1 MSGKYIWKLALTAI
15 IVAFCLSYLIPM
27 SDQDFA
33 EHVTERSGSPEF
45 TALME
50 RAKTLSEES
59 SEGNRPLSVYMALK
73 KIAND
78 ERIDISDYFPDLQL
92 ESSLTNIEK
101 RNNIL
106 LPTLLEDSK
115 ANLKRGLD
123 IQGGISVTF
132 EVDPTALAEVPVD
145 QRNEKLSDAINIIER
160 RVNTYGV
167 SEPIVRPVGENR
179 IELQLAGVN
188 TKDNPELIDTIKAP
202 ARLEF
207 REVHPSADPRTD
219 PRPTGYIEM
228 TRVQDDTEREII
240 QKYYVKRIPAL
251 TGKYVDDAFPRT
263 NEVGGIEVILNFNDD
278 GAKLFA
284 DVTEKLGSI
293 TQRGAQTRSG
303 EVGLLAIVLD
313 GELQS
318 APRVSERISGGNAQI
333 TGNFTQ
339 REAIDLAN
347 TLNNPLELPLEV
359 VEMYEVGPSMAK
371 DSIESGVK
379 ASVIGISAVSAFMIA
394 YFMIGGFVALA
405 SVVLNVVIVLGVL
418 ASFNA
423 TLTLPG
429 IAGIVLTVGMA
440 VDANIL
446 IFERIREE
454 LRNGKNIKSA
464 VEGGFGKVF
473 STIFDANVTT
483 LLVSFVM
490 LSLGTGPVKG
500 FGLTLAIGVMT
511 TMFCALIVTRVL
523 LELIFCTGTLGKFK
537 TLSLFTG
544 SNYDFLKYRKPA
556 FIASWCL
563 VAVGLAVLVSKGDSI
578 YGIDFTGGDEAVLTF
593 TQKIDEGDLRKALE
607 DADIGEA
614 NPLYQSQLGTAEEL
628 LRIQTGFEKGE
639 AAVDALVA
647 AFPNA
652 GFDMIG
658 KNEIGPSVGAE
669 IQKNAFL
676 SIALSLGLILL
687 YIAFRF
693 EIGYGIGAVVAT
705 IHDILL
711 TIGVFVLVPGHQFTA
726 PMVAAILLIVGYSL
740 NDTIVVFDRIREELL
755 LKPTMKLR
763 EVINVAMNAVLTR
776 SLLTSITTLLASV
789 SLMVFGKG
797 VINDIAFT
805 FTIGIITGT
814 FSSIFIASPVFYF
827 YHKGDRRSVESSH
840 DIIPEYDWQVGSKQ
854 SPTDAPSKDQ

>member
-1 MSGKYIWKLALTAI
+1 MSGKYFWKLALTAI

-33 EHVTERSGSPEF
+33 EHVTERSGNPEF
-45 TALME
+45 AALVE
-50 RAKTLSEES
+50 RAKTTSEES
-59 SEGNRPLSVYMALK
+59 QGTARPLSVYMALK
-73 KIAND
+73 SIANE
-78 ERIDISDYFPDLQL
+78 ERIDVSDYFEGL
-92 ESSLTNIEK
+92 ELEASLRNVEK

-106 LPTLLEDSK
+106 LPQLLEDSK
-115 ANLKRGLD
+115 ANLKKGLD

-132 EVDPTALAEVPVD
+132 EVDPAALAEVPES
-145 QRNEKLSDAINIIER
+145 QRNEKLADAINIIER

-167 SEPIVRPVGENR
+167 SEPIVRPVGDNR
-179 IELQLAGVN
+179 IEVQIAGVN
-188 TKDNPELIDTIKAP
+188 TKDNPDIVETIKAP

-207 REVHPSADPRTD
+207 REVHPSASPLTD

-228 TRVQDDTEREII
+228 QEVDDDGEQEVVRR
-240 QKYYVKRIPAL
+240 YYVKRIPAL
-251 TGKYVDDAFPRT
+251 SGKYVSDAFPRS
-263 NEVGGIEVILNFNDD
+263 NQVGGIEVILQFDD
-278 GAKLFA
+278 EGAELFA
-284 DVTEKLGSI
+284 NVTEKLGTI

-313 GELQS
+313 GQLQS
-318 APRVSERISGGNAQI
+318 APRVSERIAGGNAQI
-333 TGNFTQ
+333 TGQYTQ
-339 REAIDLAN
+339 REAINLAN

-371 DSIESGVK
+371 DSIDSGIK
-379 ASVIGISAVSAFMIA
+379 ASIIGVSAVSAFMIA
-394 YFMIGGFVALA
+394 YFMIGGFVALL
-405 SVVLNVVIVLGVL
+405 SVVLNVVVVLGVL
-418 ASFNA
+418 ASYNA

-454 LRNGKNIKSA
+454 LRAGKALKSA
-464 VEGGFGKVF
+464 VEGGFNKVF

-483 LLVSFVM
+483 LLVSMVM
-490 LSLGTGPVKG
+490 LGLGTGPVKG
-500 FGLTLAIGVMT
+500 FGLTLAIGVVT
-511 TMFCALIVTRVL
+511 TMFCALVVTRVM
-523 LELIFCTGTLGKFK
+523 LEMLFTSGAIKQFK

-544 SNYDFLKYRKPA
+544 SKIDFMKFRKPA

-563 VAVGLAVLVSKGDSI
+563 VAIGVVVLFTKWDNI
-578 YGIDFTGGDEAVLTF
+578 WGIDFTGGDEVILEF
-593 TQKIDEGDLRKALE
+593 TEKLDEGQIRDALKA
-607 DADIGEA
+607 ADIGEV
-614 NPLYQSQLGTAEEL
+614 NPLYQSQLGTTDEL
-628 LRIQTGFEKGE
+628 LRVQTGFGKGE
-639 AAVDALVA
+639 PAVDALVA

-652 GFDMIG
+652 GYDMIG

-669 IQKNAFL
+669 IQKNALL
-676 SIALSLGLILL
+676 SIALALGLILL

-705 IHDILL
+705 VHDILL
-711 TIGVFVLVPGHQFTA
+711 TVGVFVLVPGHQFTA

-740 NDTIVVFDRIREELL
+740 NDTIVVFDRIREELTL
-755 LKPTMKLR
+755 RPTSKLR
-763 EVINVAMNAVLTR
+763 EVINIAMNAVITR
-776 SLLTSITTLLASV
+776 SILTSITTLLASV
-789 SLMVFGKG
+789 SLMVFGTG

-805 FTIGIITGT
+805 FTIGILTGT

-840 DIIPEYDWQVGSKQ
+840 DIVPEYDWQVSTKVASSGTAKE
-854 SPTDAPSKDQ
+854 D

>member
-1 MSGKYIWKLALTAI
+1 MSGKYFWKLALTAV

-33 EHVTERSGSPEF
+33 ESVVERSGKPEF
-45 TALME
+45 AALVE

-59 SEGNRPLSVYMALK
+59 QNSARPLSVYMALK
-73 KIAND
+73 SIANE
-78 ERIDISDYFPDLQL
+78 ERIDVSQYFDGL
-92 ESSLTNIEK
+92 ELEASLKNVEK

-106 LPTLLEDSK
+106 LPQLLEDTK
-115 ANLKRGLD
+115 ANLKKGLD

-132 EVDPTALAEVPVD
+132 EVDPAALAEVPES
-145 QRNEKLSDAINIIER
+145 QRNEKLADAINIIER

-179 IELQLAGVN
+179 IEVQIAGIN
-188 TKDNPELIDTIKAP
+188 TKDNPDIIKTIKAP

-207 REVHPSADPRTD
+207 REVHPTADPRTD
-219 PRPTGYIEM
+219 PRPTGYEEM
-228 TRVQDDTEREII
+228 QEIDDNGSKEVVRR
-240 QKYYVKRIPAL
+240 YYVKRIPAL
-251 TGKYVDDAFPRT
+251 SGKYVADAFPRT
-263 NEVGGIEVILNFNDD
+263 NQVGGIEVILKFNDE

-284 DVTEKLGSI
+284 NVTEKLGKI
-293 TQRGAQTRSG
+293 TQRGEQTRSG

-313 GELQS
+313 GQLQS

-333 TGNFTQ
+333 TGKYTQ

-371 DSIESGVK
+371 DSIDSGIL
-379 ASVIGISAVSAFMIA
+379 ASIIGVVAVSAFMIA
-394 YFMIGGFVALA
+394 YFMIGGIVALI
-405 SVVLNVVIVLGVL
+405 SVILNVVIVLGVL
-418 ASFNA
+418 ASYNA

-454 LRNGKNIKSA
+454 LRAGKALKSA
-464 VEGGFGKVF
+464 VEGGFDKVF

-490 LSLGTGPVKG
+490 LGLGTGPVKG
-500 FGLTLAIGVMT
+500 FGLTLAIGVVT
-511 TMFCALIVTRVL
+511 TMFCALVVTRVL
-523 LELIFCTGTLGKFK
+523 LEMLFTTGTLKKFT
-537 TLSLFTG
+537 TLSIFEN
-544 SNYDFLKYRKPA
+544 SKIDFMKYRKPA
-556 FIASWCL
+556 FIASWTL
-563 VAVGLAVLVSKGDSI
+563 VTIGVIVLFSRGDSI
-578 YGIDFTGGDEAVLTF
+578 WSIDFTGGDEVILEF
-593 TQKIDEGDLRKALE
+593 TQHLDEGQVRDALL
-607 DADIGEA
+607 DAGFGQV
-614 NPLYQSQLGTAEEL
+614 NPFYQSQLGGEGEL
-628 LRIQTGFEKGE
+628 LRIQTPFEKGIP
-639 AAVDALVA
+639 AVDALIK
-647 AFPNA
+647 AFPDA
-652 GFDMIG
+652 GYNMVG
-658 KNEIGPSVGAE
+658 KNEIGPSVGSE
-669 IQKNAFL
+669 IMKNAFL
-676 SIALSLGLILL
+676 SIGLALGLILL

-711 TIGVFVLVPGHQFTA
+711 TLGVFVLFPDHQFTA

-740 NDTIVVFDRIREELL
+740 NDTIVVFDRIREELSL
-755 LKPTMKLR
+755 RPTVKLR
-763 EVINVAMNAVLTR
+763 EVINIAVNAVFTR

-789 SLMVFGKG
+789 SLMVFGTG

-814 FSSIFIASPVFYF
+814 FSSIFIASPVFYWW
-827 YHKGDRRSVESSH
+827 HKGDRRSVESSH
-840 DIIPEYDWQVGSKQ
+840 DIVPEYDWQVSTKTASSGS
-854 SPTDAPSKDQ
+854 SKND

>member
-1 MSGKYIWKLALTAI
+1 MSGKYFWKLALTAV
-15 IVAFCLSYLIPM
+15 IVAFCLSYLVPM

-33 EHVTERSGSPEF
+33 EHVTERSGDPEF
-45 TALME
+45 AALVE
-50 RAKTLSEES
+50 RAKTVSEES
-59 SEGNRPLSVYMALK
+59 QGSDRALSVYMALK
-73 KIAND
+73 SIANE
-78 ERIDISDYFPDLQL
+78 ERIDISQYFEGLEL
-92 ESSLTNIEK
+92 ESSLRNVEK

-106 LPTLLEDSK
+106 LPELLEDSK
-115 ANLKRGLD
+115 ANLKKGLD

-132 EVDPTALAEVPVD
+132 EVDPVALAEVPAA
-145 QRNEKLSDAINIIER
+145 QRNEKLADAINIIER

-179 IELQLAGVN
+179 IEVQIAGVN
-188 TKDNPELIDTIKAP
+188 TKDNPDIIETIKAP

-207 REVHPSADPRTD
+207 REVHPNADPRTD

-228 TRVQDDTEREII
+228 EEVDDNGDQEIVRR
-240 QKYYVKRIPAL
+240 YYVKRLPAL
-251 TGKYVDDAFPRT
+251 TGKYVSDAFPRT
-263 NEVGGIEVILNFNDD
+263 NQVGGLEVILQFNDE
-278 GAKLFA
+278 GAELFA
-284 DVTEKLGSI
+284 DVTERLGAI
-293 TQRGAQTRSG
+293 TERGIQTRSG

-313 GELQS
+313 GQLQS
-318 APRVSERISGGNAQI
+318 APRVGERIAGGSAQI
-333 TGNFTQ
+333 TGNYTQ
-339 REAIDLAN
+339 REAINLAN

-371 DSIESGVK
+371 DSIDSGVK
-379 ASVIGISAVSAFMIA
+379 ASIIGVTAVSAFMIA
-394 YFMIGGFVALA
+394 YFMIGGVVALI
-405 SVVLNVVIVLGVL
+405 SVIFNVVIVLGVL
-418 ASFNA
+418 ASYNA

-454 LRNGKNIKSA
+454 LRAGKSLKSA
-464 VEGGFGKVF
+464 VEGGFDKVF

-490 LSLGTGPVKG
+490 LGLGTGPVKG
-500 FGLTLAIGVMT
+500 FGLTLAIGVIT
-511 TMFCALIVTRVL
+511 TMFCALVVTRL
-523 LELIFCTGTLGKFK
+523 MLELLFTSGALKKFK
-537 TLSLFTG
+537 TLSLFNA
-544 SNYDFLKYRKPA
+544 SNIDFMKFRKPA
-556 FIASWCL
+556 FLASWCL
-563 VAVGLAVLVSKGDSI
+563 VAVGVIVLATKWDNI
-578 YGIDFTGGDEAVLTF
+578 WGIDFTGGDEVIMSF
-593 TQKIDEGDLRKALE
+593 TERLDEAQIRDALAA
-607 DADIGEA
+607 ADIGEV
-614 NPLYQSQLGTAEEL
+614 NPLYQAQLGGGDEL
-628 LRIQTGFEKGE
+628 LRIQTGFEKGVPAVE
-639 AAVDALVA
+639 ALIK
-647 AFPNA
+647 AFPEA
-652 GFDMIG
+652 GYEMLG

-669 IQKNAFL
+669 IQKNALL
-676 SIALSLGLILL
+676 SIALALGLILL

-740 NDTIVVFDRIREELL
+740 NDTIVVFDRIREELTL
-755 LKPTMKLR
+755 RPTSKLR
-763 EVINVAMNAVLTR
+763 EVINIAMNAVITR
-776 SLLTSITTLLASV
+776 SVLTSITTLLASV

-840 DIIPEYDWQVGSKQ
+840 DIVPEYDWQVSTKVASSG
-854 SPTDAPSKDQ
+854 TSKDD

>member
-1 MSGKYIWKLALTAI
+1 MSGKYIWKLALTGV

-33 EHVTERSGSPEF
+33 EHVKARSGDPAF
-45 TALME
+45 AALVD
-50 RAKTLSEES
+50 RAEALSEES
-59 SEGNRPLSVYMALK
+59 VNTDRPLSVYMALK
-73 KIAND
+73 SIANE
-78 ERIDISDYFPDLQL
+78 ERIDVSQYFSDLQL
-92 ESSLTNIEK
+92 EASLTNVEK

-115 ANLKRGLD
+115 ANLKKGLD

-132 EVDPTALAEVPVD
+132 EVDPVALAEVPAAE
-145 QRNEKLSDAINIIER
+145 RNEKLSDAINIIER

-167 SEPIVRPVGENR
+167 SEPIVRPIGENR

-188 TKDNPELIDTIKAP
+188 TKDNPELINTIKAP

-207 REVHPSADPRTD
+207 REVHPTANPMTSS
-219 PRPTGYIEM
+219 RPTGYEEM
-228 TRVQDDTEREII
+228 TMI
-240 QKYYVKRIPAL
+240 QEYNGVENEVRLYVKRIPAL
-251 TGKYVDDAFPRT
+251 TGKYVADAFPRT
-263 NEVGGIEVILNFNDD
+263 NEVGGIEVILKLTSE
-278 GAKLFA
+278 GADLFA
-284 DVTEKLGSI
+284 DVTERLAQQGQTTGQLG
-293 TQRGAQTRSG
+293 R
-303 EVGLLAIVLD
+303 LAIVLD
-313 GELQS
+313 KQLQS
-318 APRVSERISGGNAQI
+318 APTVRERIAGGTAQI
-333 TGNFTQ
+333 TGRYTQ

-379 ASVIGISAVSAFMIA
+379 ASVIGITAVSAFMIA
-394 YFMIGGFVALA
+394 YFFIGGFVALI
-405 SVVLNVVIVLGVL
+405 SVLLNVVIVLGVL

-464 VEGGFGKVF
+464 VEGGFDKVF

-500 FGLTLAIGVMT
+500 FGLTLAIGVVT
-511 TMFCALIVTRVL
+511 TMFCALIVTRVM
-523 LELIFCTGTLGKFK
+523 LEMLFTTGALKSFK
-537 TLSLFTG
+537 TLSVLSGT
-544 SNYDFLKYRKPA
+544 NIDFMKFRKPA
-556 FIASWCL
+556 FIASWTL
-563 VAVGLAVLVSKGDSI
+563 VIVGVVVLAVKGDSI
-578 YGIDFTGGDEAVLTF
+578 YGIDFTGGDEAILEF
-593 TQKIDEGDLRKALE
+593 SQRIDEGEIRDALTAADL
-607 DADIGEA
+607 GEV
-614 NPLYQSQLGTAEEL
+614 NPLYQSQLGTDDEL
-628 LRIQTGFEKGE
+628 LRVQTGFAKGE
-639 AAVDALVA
+639 EAVAVLQQ
-647 AFPNA
+647 AFPEA
-652 GFDMIG
+652 GYNMLG

-676 SIALSLGLILL
+676 AIGLSLGLILL

-693 EIGYGIGAVVAT
+693 EIGYGIGAIVAT

-711 TIGVFVLVPGHQFTA
+711 TLGVFVLVPGHQFTA

-740 NDTIVVFDRIREELL
+740 NDTIVVFDRIREELTL
-755 LKPTMKLR
+755 RPTSKLR
-763 EVINVAMNAVLTR
+763 EIINIAMNAVFTR

-789 SLMVFGKG
+789 SLMVFGQG

-814 FSSIFIASPVFYF
+814 FSSIFIASPIFYF

-840 DIIPEYDWQVGSKQ
+840 DIVPEYDWQVSTKASSTGS
-854 SPTDAPSKDQ
+854 SNTD

>member
-1 MSGKYIWKLALTAI
+1 MSGKYIWKLAITAI

-33 EHVTERSGSPEF
+33 EHVRARSDSPEF
-45 TALME
+45 SALLD
-50 RAKTLSEES
+50 RAIAASES
-59 SEGNRPLSVYMALK
+59 SETPLSVYMALK
-73 KIAND
+73 GIANE
-78 ERIDISDYFPDLQL
+78 ERIDVSQYFSELKL

-115 ANLKRGLD
+115 SNLKKGLD

-132 EVDPTALAEVPVD
+132 EVDPLALAEVPEAE
-145 QRNEKLSDAINIIER
+145 RNEKLSDAINIIER

-188 TKDNPELIDTIKAP
+188 TKDNPDLIDTIKAP

-207 REVHPSADPRTD
+207 REVHPTASPLTD
-219 PRPTGYIEM
+219 PRPTGYEKM
-228 TRVQDDTEREII
+228 TMIQESGGTEREVSL
-240 QKYYVKRIPAL
+240 YVKRIPAL
-251 TGKYVDDAFPRT
+251 TGKYVADAFPRT
-263 NEVGGIEVILNFNDD
+263 NEMGGIEVILKLTNDGSD
-278 GAKLFA
+278 LFA
-284 DVTEKLGSI
+284 DVTAKLASEGSN
-293 TQRGAQTRSG
+293 TGQLGR
-303 EVGLLAIVLD
+303 LAIVLD
-313 GELQS
+313 KQLQS
-318 APRVSERISGGNAQI
+318 APTVRERISGGTASI
-333 TGNFTQ
+333 TGRYTQ

-379 ASVIGISAVSAFMIA
+379 ASLIGISAVAAFMIA
-394 YFMIGGFVALA
+394 YFMIGGVVALA
-405 SVVLNVVIVLGVL
+405 SVVLNIVIVLGVL
-418 ASFNA
+418 ASFKA

-454 LRNGKNIKSA
+454 LRSGKNIKSA
-464 VEGGFGKVF
+464 LEGGFNKVF

-490 LSLGTGPVKG
+490 LGLGTGPVKG

-511 TMFCALIVTRVL
+511 TMFCALIITRVL
-523 LELIFCTGTLGKFK
+523 LELLFETGALKKFT
-537 TLSLFTG
+537 TLSLLTN
-544 SNYDFLKYRKPA
+544 SKIDFLKYRKPA
-556 FIASWCL
+556 FIASWTL
-563 VAVGLAVLVSKGDSI
+563 VAIGLTVLVSKKDSI
-578 YGIDFTGGDEAVLTF
+578 YGIDFTGGDEVVLSF
-593 TQKIDEGDLRKALE
+593 TEKLDEAEIRDALAAAE
-607 DADIGEA
+607 IGEV
-614 NPLYQSQLGTAEEL
+614 NPLYQSQLGTTDEL
-628 LRIQTGFEKGE
+628 LRIQTGFAKGDAAIE
-639 AAVDALVA
+639 ALQN
-647 AFPNA
+647 AFPSA
-652 GFDMIG
+652 EYDVIG

-669 IQKNAFL
+669 IQKNAF
-676 SIALSLGLILL
+676 IAIGLSLGLILL

-693 EIGYGIGAVVAT
+693 EIGYGVGAIVAT

-740 NDTIVVFDRIREELL
+740 NDTIVVFDRIREELTL
-755 LKPTMKLR
+755 RPTSKLR
-763 EVINVAMNAVLTR
+763 EVLNIAMNAVITR
-776 SLLTSITTLLASV
+776 SLLTSFTTLLASV

-827 YHKGDRRSVESSH
+827 WHKGDRRSVESSH
-840 DIIPEYDWQVGSKQ
+840 DIAPEYDWQVTTKAAGS
-854 SPTDAPSKDQ
+854 SKSE